1 MLTDQFDIVGHS
13 VHNKIFHK
21 WLRFLHS
28 KKDKSS
34 QAKSL
39 IRKFIPL
46 GFTLLLLY
54 PIVVPY
60 GLSFAYDGVET
71 LLNPVNIGMAQLRMA
86 AVEGN
91 NTIKINTVFHV
102 NDRTTTGLNMFLN
115 EGYVF
120 FFIFESN
127 NKMYCCVRIFSN
139 IFSKIP
145 KNSSF

>member
-1 MLTDQFDIVGHS
+1 M
-13 VHNKIFHK
+13 
-21 WLRFLHS
+21 
-28 KKDKSS
+28 
-34 QAKSL
+34 
-39 IRKFIPL
+39 
-46 GFTLLLLY
+46 
-54 PIVVPY
+54 
-60 GLSFAYDGVET
+60 ET

-86 AVEGN
+86 AMEGN